1 MSHNIQSVGGRSGR
15 EPRKRPSRKGGAM
28 GTRTSIWAAGAAL
41 VTMLGST
48 LIFSPAAGAASPA
61 DQGVTAKTIAV
72 GLPYVNFQA
81 LKSLGV
87 TIDDGTFPDSSQS
100 VIS

>member
-1 MSHNIQSVGGRSGR
+1 MSHNIKSVGGRAGSASREGR
-15 EPRKRPSRKGGAM
+15 SRKGGAM

-41 VTMLGST
+41 VIMLGST
-48 LIFSPAAGAASPA
+48 LIFSPAAGASSPA